1 MQIYVFL
8 LVAIAAETIG
18 TMGLQASQ
26 QFTRLGPSL
35 LAIAGYGVAFYFLG
49 LVLKFLPIG
58 VAYALWS
65 GIGIVLIAT
74 MGFAF
79 FGQKLDLPALI
90 GIGLI
95 IAGILVINLFSG
107 TAHH

>member
-1 MQIYVFL
+1 MQIYAFL
-8 LVAIAAETIG
+8 LVAIAAETVG

-35 LAIAGYGVAFYFLG
+35 VASLGYAGAFYCLG
-49 LVLKFLPIG
+49 LVLKFMPVG

-65 GIGIVLIAT
+65 GIGIVLIAL
-74 MGFAF
+74 MGFAL
-79 FGQKLDLPALI
+79 FGQKLDMAALI
-90 GIGLI
+90 GIALI